1 MDNMD
6 FNQNNEF
13 KLTTEDLLLQINS
26 NTRTIKNILTF
37 LAVLVCCGIGFVVFI
52 LLVDTFWW

>member
-1 MDNMD
+1 MD

-52 LLVDTFWW
+52 LLVNTFWW